1 MKRTASLPRRSLL
14 VGAALL
20 TGVLA
25 MPTPAHAYAVVHFSA
40 QSADACP
47 HGLTEGTLSW
57 AIDQTWHSAVGVA
70 GTLVDEPSPATSGSF
85 ACADDGYDS
94 DASFTLY
101 SGTSEQNQ
109 TVVASAHEQVDNAQ
123 VSFAFTLRGD
133 TDVRSGIAAS
143 ERLVVQI
150 CRSPAN
156 SQIKAPTYCGKP
168 VTYYPAY
175 TLG

>member
-1 MKRTASLPRRSLL
+1 MKRSASLVRRSLL

-25 MPTPAHAYAVVHFSA
+25 MPTPAQAFAVVHFSA
-40 QSADACP
+40 QSADPCP

-57 AIDQTWHSAVGVA
+57 SVDQSSHIAAGVS
-70 GTLVDEPSPATSGSF
+70 GTLADQPVPAASGSY
-85 ACADDGYDS
+85 ACADDGYTS
-94 DASFTLY
+94 DATFTLY
-101 SGTSEQNQ
+101 SGPSAQDQ
-109 TVVASAHEQVDNAQ
+109 TVVDSAHEQVDNAE
-123 VSFAFTLRGD
+123 VSFAFTLRGA
-133 TDVRSGIAAS
+133 TDVRSGIAVS

-156 SQIKAPTYCGKP
+156 PQIKAPTYCGKP
-168 VTYYPAY
+168 VTYYPVY

>member
-1 MKRTASLPRRSLL
+1 MKRTAPLLRRSLL
-14 VGAALL
+14 VGTALL

-25 MPTPAHAYAVVHFSA
+25 MPTQASAYAEVHFSA

-47 HGLTEGTLSW
+47 HGLTEGTLGW
-57 AIDQTWHSAVGVA
+57 AIDQNWHSAVGVS

-85 ACADDGYDS
+85 ACADDGYES

-101 SGTSEQNQ
+101 SGPSGQDQ
-109 TVVASAHEQVDNAQ
+109 TAVASAHEQVDNAE

-133 TDVRSGIAAS
+133 TDVRSGIAVS
-143 ERLVVQI
+143 ERLVIQI
-150 CRSPAN
+150 CRSPSN
-156 SQIKAPTYCGKP
+156 PQIKAPTYCGKP
-168 VTYYPAY
+168 MTYYPAY